1 MRKITI
7 ALAGLVLASGQ
18 GCFLSPL
25 PFPADVGYDPYANS
39 WNAGGD
45 AGGYGSYTA
54 ADPCESLGY
63 YGDGVCDMNCLY
75 LDQDC
80 FGGGYGDD
88 GGYADD
94 GAYGD
99 DGYGDGGYG
108 DDGGYDN
115 DDGGDSDYDW
125 CAAYGYYGDGY
136 CDLDCPQYDS
146 DCEAYDSG
154 DGSGDWCEAYG
165 YYGDGYCDWDCPY
178 ADPDCG

>member
-18 GCFLSPL
+18 GCPLSSL
-25 PFPADVGYDPYANS
+25 PFSADVGYDPYANS
-39 WNAGGD
+39 WNAGEY
-45 AGGYGSYTA
+45 AGGSGSYTA
-54 ADPCESLGY
+54 ADPCEALGY

-80 FGGGYGDD
+80 FGGGYGDG

-99 DGYGDGGYG
+99 DGYGDGG
-108 DDGGYDN
+108 DD
-115 DDGGDSDYDW
+115 DW
-125 CAAYGYYGDGY
+125 CAASGYYGDGN
-136 CDLDCPQYDS
+136 CDTNCPQYDS
-146 DCEAYDSG
+146 DCDACD
-154 DGSGDWCEAYG
+154 SGDWCEAYG